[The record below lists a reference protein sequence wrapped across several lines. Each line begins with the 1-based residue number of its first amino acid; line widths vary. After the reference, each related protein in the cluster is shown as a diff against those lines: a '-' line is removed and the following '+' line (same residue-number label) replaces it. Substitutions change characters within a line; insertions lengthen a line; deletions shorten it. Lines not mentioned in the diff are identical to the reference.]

1 MNTGIK
7 SAKYYSTEFGQFY
20 YRLISKFEFD
30 NQNLNKLLANGLLLD
45 NIDTS
50 ARIVAMIN
58 AISGSGSF
66 DFTNILIP
74 QIKIIPPENYQ
85 LKMFDLDSFKRLFPN
100 SNSDIDTILLYTRDI
115 LHYLDTKIKLTDF
128 RDIDKIIINGLNI
141 AEKEYRD
148 IIDNYNEHP
157 SSDVEDREQ
166 LIQQRIAMKY
176 SHPDIKQYVKQF
188 ASIINVEPVHILNFI
203 HHYFMIKDVA
213 QSCLYPDKRGKT
225 MENEIKLLQK
235 EFKSKYKSFNPN
247 YIQFLI
253 TQPFNV
259 AKHIKTT
266 SRFMN
271 CYMPTSENIFS
282 VPTYRQLLKDKSM
295 VKESLGF
302 DFYKA
307 TNYVIYFN
315 VDIMKDAISV
325 IIPIDK
331 TYIKLYDNIYN
342 RKRLNKYSDKFKK
355 IDKYIKKL
363 EDPKVPDRVVNDD
376 VDALIR
382 VKTTY
387 DELIQDL

>member
-1 MNTGIK
+1 M
-7 SAKYYSTEFGQFY
+7 
-20 YRLISKFEFD
+20 KFQFD
-30 NQNLNKLLANGLLLD
+30 NQNLNKLLANSVLLD
-45 NIDTS
+45 IIDTS
-50 ARIVAMIN
+50 AMIVAMIN
-58 AISGSGSF
+58 AISGGGNF

-85 LKMFDLDSFKRLFPN
+85 LKMFDLDYFRKLFPK
-100 SNSDIDTILLYTRDI
+100 SESDIDTILLYAKEI
-115 LHYLDTKIKLTDF
+115 ISYLDKKIGITDF
-128 RDIDKIIINGLNI
+128 REVDRIIINGLNI
-141 AEKEYRD
+141 AEQEYRD

-157 SSDVEDREQ
+157 SPDVEDREQ
-166 LIQQRIAMKY
+166 LIQQRLALKF
-176 SHPDIKQYVKQF
+176 SHPDIKSYCKQF
-188 ASIINVEPVHILNFI
+188 ASIIKVDYEHIMYFI
-203 HHYFMIKDVA
+203 QSYIMIKDIA
-213 QSCLYPDKRGKT
+213 TSLLYPDKRGKT
-225 MENEIKLLQK
+225 MENEIKLYRQ
-235 EFKSKYKSFNPN
+235 EFKLKYKDFNPN

-259 AKHIKTT
+259 AKHIQTT

-271 CYMPTSENIFS
+271 CYMPGSENIFS
-282 VPTYRQLLKDKSM
+282 IPTYRQQLKDKSM
-295 VKESLGF
+295 VKDSLGF

-325 IIPIDK
+325 VIPIDK
-331 TYIKLYDNIYN
+331 KYLKLYDNIYN
-342 RKRLNKYSDKFKK
+342 KKRLNRYNDKFKK

-387 DELIQDL
+387 DELLMDLS